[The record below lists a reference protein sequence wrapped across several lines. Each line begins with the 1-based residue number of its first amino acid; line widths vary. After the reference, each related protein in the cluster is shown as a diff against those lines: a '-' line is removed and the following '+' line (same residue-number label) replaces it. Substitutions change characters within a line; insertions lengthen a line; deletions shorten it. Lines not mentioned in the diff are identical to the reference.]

1 MKMDD
6 FGFDGACEPTFGDL
20 PSYSII
26 SEKFPTYY
34 FMKKFY

>member
-1 MKMDD
+1 
-6 FGFDGACEPTFGDL
+6 L

-34 FMKKFY
+34 FMKKFYWTLNYYLFFKLRKLKC